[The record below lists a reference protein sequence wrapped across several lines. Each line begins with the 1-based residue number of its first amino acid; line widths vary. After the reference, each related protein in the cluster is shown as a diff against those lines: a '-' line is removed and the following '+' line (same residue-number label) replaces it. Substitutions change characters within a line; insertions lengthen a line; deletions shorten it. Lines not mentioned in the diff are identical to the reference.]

1 MALILFQRKI
11 LDIMQNTEAVVIPF
25 MTSQLKKFIK
35 RTQDYLEGV
44 QELLDNCEDSGTI
57 HLCKVVENDEESGV
71 YKMGGKQ
78 KKEKDPDAPKQTVS
92 AFILYSIDRRNEM
105 KAKNSGN
112 QCQEIDRVNR
122 KREDEVNR

>member
-1 MALILFQRKI
+1 
-11 LDIMQNTEAVVIPF
+11 
-25 MTSQLKKFIK
+25 LKKYIK

-44 QELLDNCEDSGTI
+44 QELLDNCEDSGTL
-57 HLCKVVENDEESGV
+57 HLCKVLEGEEESVG
-71 YKMGGKQ
+71 YKMGGKP

-112 QCQEIDRVNR
+112 DS
-122 KREDEVNR
+122 